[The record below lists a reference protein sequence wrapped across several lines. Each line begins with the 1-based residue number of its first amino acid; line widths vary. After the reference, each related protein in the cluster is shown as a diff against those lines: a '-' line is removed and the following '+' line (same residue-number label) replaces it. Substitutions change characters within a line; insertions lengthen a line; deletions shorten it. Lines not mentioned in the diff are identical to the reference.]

1 MLLGTLTGLS
11 LDFLLIIL
19 HPVLVEVLV
28 RGVALLVVED
38 LPAGLPCLALVLK
51 ALLDVVSLED
61 AEEKDWILS
70 FLVTFTI
77 LTISTSSLSVESE
90 EDPSS
95 ELDDSIVI
103 TSGIRSE
110 FLEAKGPLC
119 CSQPQLWMF
128 PISTRKKCS
137 IFRKK
142 GKLLILVLS

>member
-1 MLLGTLTGLS
+1 M
-11 LDFLLIIL
+11 IIL
-19 HPVLVEVLV
+19 DPVLVEVLV
-28 RGVALLVVED
+28 RGVALWVLVLVVED
-38 LPAGLPCLALVLK
+38 LPAGVPAGLPCLAIVLN
-51 ALLDVVSLED
+51 ALLDVVSLEE

-77 LTISTSSLSVESE
+77 LTISTSSLLVESE
-90 EDPSS
+90 GDPSS

-128 PISTRKKCS
+128 PIFTRKKRS
-137 IFRKK
+137 IFKKK
-142 GKLLILVLS
+142 GKLLILVVS